1 MKEGKYM
8 YISFACNTW
17 SSCHLLS
24 NVNLWNNNII
34 DLYEIYIY
42 YISFMRSS
50 VIMEIKVHS
59 FNFLWTKAQKLT
71 IIL

>member
-24 NVNLWNNNII
+24 DVNLWNNNII

-42 YISFMRSS
+42 LLKTGSLYNSIPG
-50 VIMEIKVHS
+50 I
-59 FNFLWTKAQKLT
+59 
-71 IIL
+71 